1 MNIPISMFIIVFPLT
16 KVGFYRAWFGIHDI
30 GTQHFMKDTLWV
42 QQCSATISF
51 MLTVFP
57 PLFCDNVLNAD
68 CFPSGRKIN
77 LLNIRV
83 RSMTE
88 YTKDVS

>member
-1 MNIPISMFIIVFPLT
+1 MNIPISIFIMLFPLT
-16 KVGFYRAWFGIHDI
+16 KIGFYRAWSGIHDI
-30 GTQHFMKDTLWV
+30 GTPHFMNETLWV

-57 PLFCDNVLNAD
+57 PLFSDNMPNAD

-83 RSMTE
+83 RSITE
-88 YTKDVS
+88 YTNDVS